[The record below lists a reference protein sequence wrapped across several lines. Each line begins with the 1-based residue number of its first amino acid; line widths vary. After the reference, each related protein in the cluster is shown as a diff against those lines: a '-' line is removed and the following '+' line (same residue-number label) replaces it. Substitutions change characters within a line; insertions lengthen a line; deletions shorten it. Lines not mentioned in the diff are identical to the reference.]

1 MKSHKLARFVIPIP
15 PPKPVCAACK
25 AWSPEVTMPV
35 GDGAVDL
42 CWLCAHHHVDHGATL
57 DQTPTAQCECTAAEI
72 YPPGHREAKA
82 TTHARSEHDGDGPCA
97 GCAPIPVLKLRP
109 VITATSC
116 CEPLGVGP
124 AGAKQRDIDRAR
136 QIERDVQR
144 VSAQSIP
151 RWRSRGK

>member
-57 DQTPTAQCECTAAEI
+57 REAPTAQCECTAAEI
-72 YPPGHREAKA
+72 YPADYRQCGFVRFRAPTKPIPVFKDRGEVIAHLVAGGMSRQEAKA
-82 TTHARSEHDGDGPCA
+82 QTFGLD
-97 GCAPIPVLKLRP
+97 AP
-109 VITATSC
+109 AW
-116 CEPLGVGP
+116 
-124 AGAKQRDIDRAR
+124 RAR
-136 QIERDVQR
+136 NGR
-144 VSAQSIP
+144 SAGTSGAGYAKP
-151 RWRSRGK
+151 RKSR